1 MGKRFTSTEKWDD
14 PWFRKLP
21 VQYKALWQFIC
32 DKCDNAGVWKKDFES
47 AIYFI
52 GEKVE
57 EKIALELFNHEKE
70 RVKPMNGDLWLIAE
84 FVPFQFGELSDK
96 SRVHLSV
103 INLIA
108 KHQKKGYGKGM
119 DTLSARVKE
128 KDKDKDKEKEQEKD
142 KDKDKEKDTVKYLEL
157 WNSKMPWKLND
168 ITHKRYIHLKERLKE
183 PAFVDN
189 FPALLDKILASDF
202 LTGRRPS
209 DTHPNFKADFDWL
222 ISNDT
227 NHVKVMEG
235 KYDNKEKTGLSKF
248 EVRR

>member
-21 VQYKALWQFIC
+21 VEYKALWQIIC
-32 DKCDNAGVWKKDFES
+32 DKCDNAGMWKKDFES
-47 AIYFI
+47 AIYFL

-57 EKIALELFNHEKE
+57 EETALELFNSEKE
-70 RVKPMNGDLWLIAE
+70 RVNPINGDLWLIVE
-84 FVPFQFGELSDK
+84 FIHFQFGELSDK

-103 INLIA
+103 LGLIA
-108 KHQKKGYGKGM
+108 KHQKKGYGKGIY
-119 DTLSARVKE
+119 TLAARVKDKE
-128 KDKDKDKEKEQEKD
+128 KEQDKDKDKDK
-142 KDKDKEKDTVKYLEL
+142 DTYLLE
-157 WNSKMPWKLND
+157 WNSKMPWKLNG
-168 ITHKRYIHLKERLKE
+168 ITTKRRVHLSERLKE

-189 FPALLDKILASDF
+189 FPTILDKILASDF
-202 LTGRRPS
+202 LTGRKPS

-248 EVRR
+248 EVRK